1 MSPANERETCGGL
14 SRSLRKTSAVRTY
27 IASDLLLISGGF
39 FMVKNAISEETAVES
54 AGIPKK
60 KKVYF
65 TAQRIAYLALLIAV
79 NVVVSIFSPRLG
91 TLKITLTYTT
101 CFLAGYFFGPVNGGL
116 VGGIGDVIG
125 CFVGGGYAPN
135 PIILCSSVLIGVIP
149 GLVSYIKIPGP
160 KKAVP
165 YFHIALSYVFVFVVC
180 TLFITTYGLYLM
192 GLAKGNTF
200 WAYMAVRAGTQ
211 TPVTAVNFALTL
223 ILYPV
228 FLKIFRLNVDKTAIR
243 RRF

>member
-39 FMVKNAISEETAVES
+39 FMVKNDISEETAVES

-101 CFLAGYFFGPVNGGL
+101 CFLAGYFF
-116 VGGIGDVIG
+116 GDVIG

-192 GLAKGNTF
+192 GLVKGNTF

-228 FLKIFRLNVDKTAIR
+228 FSKIFHSNVDKNAIR
-243 RRF
+243 RQF